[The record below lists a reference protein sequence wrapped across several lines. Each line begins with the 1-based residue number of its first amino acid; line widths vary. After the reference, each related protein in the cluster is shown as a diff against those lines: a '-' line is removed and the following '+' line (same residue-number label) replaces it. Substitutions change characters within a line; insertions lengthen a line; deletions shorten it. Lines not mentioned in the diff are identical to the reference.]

1 MSKGLESLK
10 QLKMWATNGYTACK
24 EKECEKIA
32 APIEKELKA
41 LEIMKK
47 YKHFQSFFAFNPT
60 YKVYQVNMS
69 FYEDE
74 ELMSE
79 EDYDLLK
86 EVLL

>member
-1 MSKGLESLK
+1 MSKGLEALVSLELNACQTSDQK
-10 QLKMWATNGYTACK
+10 EWAYN
-24 EKECEKIA
+24 I
-32 APIEKELKA
+32 IEKELKA
-41 LEIMKK
+41 LDIMKK